1 MAFKH
6 IRTDDPST
14 PTNDTRTRLL
24 EKVLVRH
31 AAEGFDVL
39 ELRRQMGKAG
49 YVPTEHKWEDDG
61 GGDDLT
67 DEDGSVLLI
76 GGMPPADL
84 AAEIVE
90 TARQH
95 VDETNDRK
103 NYRVVALRRS
113 EGENGDEEEEEIFR
127 FLLPATMFGGGMPDP
142 ATGSD
147 ARENHDALMA
157 ANQQLQRQNELL
169 FRMLMEVVR
178 QYPTMLH
185 KCTELLEQLG
195 DQLGGGRQQDLQQVL
210 SILDLEMTREQRW
223 MEHDRAKQRTGHRA
237 DMFGKSIEIA
247 GPDLMALLRKVF
259 EMATTQQATSPPSP
273 EANTKAS
280 TPPDADAKTT
290 APPPPPP
297 RPGPTVSQASRS
309 AHTLDQALASVPAG
323 GIVKARKLLSEDD
336 WKLIEAARKAA
347 DEEEFVAIFSKLIQS
362 WTTKGEAATKELM
375 TGLIEA
381 IGIKPAMTI
390 RKLIEEVQ
398 GR

>member
-84 AAEIVE
+84 ASEIVE

-113 EGENGDEEEEEIFR
+113 EGENGDEEEEEVFR

-210 SILDLEMTREQRW
+210 SILELEMTREQRW
-223 MEHDRAKQRTGHRA
+223 MDHDRAKQRTSHRA

-259 EMATTQQATSPPSP
+259 EMATTQQPQADAGGGTTDASPPSSSSS
-273 EANTKAS
+273 T
-280 TPPDADAKTT
+280 TPP
-290 APPPPPP
+290 PSS
-297 RPGPTVSQASRS
+297 PGPTVVSFSRH
-309 AHTLDQALASVPAG
+309 ARTLDQALASVPAA
-323 GIVKARKLLSEDD
+323 GIAKARKLLSEDD
-336 WKLIEAARKAA
+336 WKLIEAARKATDD
-347 DEEEFVAIFSKLIQS
+347 DEFAALFTKLNES
-362 WTTKGEAATKELM
+362 WTAKGEAATSQLM
-375 TGLIEA
+375 AALVDALGV
-381 IGIKPAMTI
+381 KPAMAI
-390 RKLIEEVQ
+390 GKLIKDVQ

>member
-6 IRTDDPST
+6 VRTDDPST

-61 GGDDLT
+61 AGDDLT

-95 VDETNDRK
+95 VEETNDRK
-103 NYRVVALRRS
+103 NYRVVALRRT
-113 EGENGDEEEEEIFR
+113 EGEGGDEEEEEVFR

-210 SILDLEMTREQRW
+210 SILELEMTREQRW
-223 MEHDRAKQRTGHRA
+223 MDHDRAKQRTSHRA

-259 EMATTQQATSPPSP
+259 EMVTTQQGQ
-273 EANTKAS
+273 
-280 TPPDADAKTT
+280 ADAGSDAASASATT
-290 APPPPPP
+290 TPPPPT
-297 RPGPTVSQASRS
+297 PGPTVVPFSRY
-309 AHTLDQALASVPAG
+309 ARTLDQALAGVPAA
-323 GIVKARKLLSEDD
+323 GIAKARKLLSEDD
-336 WKLIEAARKAA
+336 WKLIEAARKATDD
-347 DEEEFVAIFSKLIQS
+347 DEFAAIFTKLEQS

-375 TGLIEA
+375 AKLVSA
-381 IGIKPAMTI
+381 IGVEPAMVI
-390 RKLIEEVQ
+390 GKLLQEVK

>member
-6 IRTDDPST
+6 VRTDDPST

-61 GGDDLT
+61 AGDDLT

-95 VDETNDRK
+95 VEETNDRK
-103 NYRVVALRRS
+103 NYRVVALRRT
-113 EGENGDEEEEEIFR
+113 EGEGGDEEEEEVFR

-169 FRMLMEVVR
+169 FRMLMEVIR

-210 SILDLEMTREQRW
+210 SILELEMTREQRW
-223 MEHDRAKQRTGHRA
+223 MDHDRAKQRTSHRA

-259 EMATTQQATSPPSP
+259 EMATTQQGQADAGSDAASASQSPSSSSS
-273 EANTKAS
+273 TT
-280 TPPDADAKTT
+280 TPPTPT
-290 APPPPPP
+290 
-297 RPGPTVSQASRS
+297 PGPTVVPFSRY
-309 AHTLDQALASVPAG
+309 ARTLEQALAGVPPAG
-323 GIVKARKLLSEDD
+323 IAKARKLLSEDD
-336 WKLIEAARKAA
+336 WKLIAAARKAA
-347 DEEEFVAIFSKLIQS
+347 DDDEFAAIFTKLEES
-362 WTTKGEAATKELM
+362 WTAKGEAATKELM
-375 TGLIEA
+375 AKLVSA
-381 IGIKPAMTI
+381 IGVEPAMVI
-390 RKLIEEVQ
+390 GKLLQEVK

>member
-6 IRTDDPST
+6 VRTDDPST

-61 GGDDLT
+61 AGDDLT

-84 AAEIVE
+84 AAEVVE

-95 VDETNDRK
+95 VEETNDRK

-113 EGENGDEEEEEIFR
+113 EGENGDEEEEEVFR
-127 FLLPATMFGGGMPDP
+127 FLLPATMFGAGMPDP
-142 ATGSD
+142 VTGSD
-147 ARENHDALMA
+147 ARENHDALLA

-210 SILDLEMTREQRW
+210 SILELEMTREQRW
-223 MEHDRAKQRTGHRA
+223 MEHDRAKQRTNHRA
-237 DMFGKSIEIA
+237 DVLGKSMEIA
-247 GPDLMALLRKVF
+247 GPDLMTLLRKVF
-259 EMATTQQATSPPSP
+259 EMATTQQGPAEGPRTTSDPPPPSSSSS
-273 EANTKAS
+273 S
-280 TPPDADAKTT
+280 TT
-290 APPPPPP
+290 PPPPPP
-297 RPGPTVSQASRS
+297 PSGATVVPISRN
-309 AHTLDQALASVPAG
+309 ARTLDQALASVPAE
-323 GIVKARKLLSEDD
+323 GIAKARTILAEDD
-336 WKLIEAARKAA
+336 WKLIEAARKATD
-347 DEEEFVAIFSKLIQS
+347 DEEFAVIFTKLIES
-362 WTTKGEAATKELM
+362 WKSKGEAATKELM

-390 RKLIEEVQ
+390 RKLVEEVQ

>member
-6 IRTDDPST
+6 VRTDDPST

-61 GGDDLT
+61 AGDDLT

-76 GGMPPADL
+76 GGMPPGDL

-90 TARQH
+90 AARQH

-103 NYRVVALRRS
+103 NYRVVALRHV
-113 EGENGDEEEEEIFR
+113 EGDNGDEEEVEVFR

-210 SILDLEMTREQRW
+210 SILELEMTREQRW
-223 MEHDRAKQRTGHRA
+223 MDHDRAKQRTGHRA
-237 DMFGKSIEIA
+237 DIFGKSLEIA
-247 GPDLMALLRKVF
+247 GPDLMALLRKII
-259 EMATTQQATSPPSP
+259 EMATTQQGQADAGAGAADATSSSPSS
-273 EANTKAS
+273 ASAS
-280 TPPDADAKTT
+280 TT
-290 APPPPPP
+290 PPPPQS
-297 RPGPTVSQASRS
+297 GPTIVRFSRY
-309 AHTLDQALASVPAG
+309 ARTLDQALAGVPAG
-323 GIVKARKLLSEDD
+323 GIAKARKLLSEDD

-347 DEEEFVAIFSKLIQS
+347 DDDEFAAIFTKLNES
-362 WTTKGEAATKELM
+362 WTAKGEAATKELM
-375 TGLIEA
+375 AKLVGA
-381 IGIKPAMTI
+381 IGVEPAMVI
-390 RKLIEEVQ
+390 GKLIKDVQ

>member
-6 IRTDDPST
+6 VRTDDPST

-61 GGDDLT
+61 AGDDLT

-95 VDETNDRK
+95 VEETNDRK
-103 NYRVVALRRS
+103 NYRVVALRRT
-113 EGENGDEEEEEIFR
+113 EGEGGDEEEEEVFR

-210 SILDLEMTREQRW
+210 SILELEMTREQRW
-223 MEHDRAKQRTGHRA
+223 MDHDRAKQRTSHRA

-247 GPDLMALLRKVF
+247 GPDLMALLRKFF
-259 EMATTQQATSPPSP
+259 EMATTQQGQ
-273 EANTKAS
+273 
-280 TPPDADAKTT
+280 ADAGSDAASASATT
-290 APPPPPP
+290 TPPPPT
-297 RPGPTVSQASRS
+297 PGPTVVPFSRY
-309 AHTLDQALASVPAG
+309 ARTLDQALAGVPAA
-323 GIVKARKLLSEDD
+323 GIAKARKLLSEDD
-336 WKLIEAARKAA
+336 WKLIEAARKATDD
-347 DEEEFVAIFSKLIQS
+347 DEFAAIFTKLEQS

-375 TGLIEA
+375 AKLVSA
-381 IGIKPAMTI
+381 IGVEPAMVI
-390 RKLIEEVQ
+390 GKLLQEVK